1 VSLLAEPEVT
11 APSGPARWRQDA
23 VVGFFTLTL
32 TVLLGP
38 PAGLLWS
45 ALAPHAHV
53 SIGASGVPIVDDGGT
68 EVFVA
73 ADGWFLAVC
82 LVAGLLTG
90 IVGWLAGRR
99 SGPVTVA
106 ALTVGGLLA
115 ALVAAKVGMRLGQDQ
130 LRTAAQAGTL
140 GRYGA
145 NVALQAKV
153 IILVWPIA
161 GLGAFLALMLSRVE
175 EID

>member
-1 VSLLAEPEVT
+1 
-11 APSGPARWRQDA
+11 
-23 VVGFFTLTL
+23 
-32 TVLLGP
+32 
-38 PAGLLWS
+38 
-45 ALAPHAHV
+45 
-53 SIGASGVPIVDDGGT
+53 VPIVDDGGT